1 MCVCLQSVVT
11 GTMTGERACRCECVL
26 GDYYSLRDL
35 GVDHQFVLVAS
46 RTLVVPNP
54 NSSIQIM
61 ELMVGKT
68 DSLQDGPC
76 RWKLEEDTPIDDA
89 QGDGHRGQRLVSSP
103 LSVIPL

>member
-46 RTLVVPNP
+46 CTLDVPNP
-54 NSSIQIM
+54 NSSIQSM
-61 ELMVGKT
+61 ELMV
-68 DSLQDGPC
+68 DRFDMLHLMLHLSAVIAREMVC
-76 RWKLEEDTPIDDA
+76 
-89 QGDGHRGQRLVSSP
+89 HRLRR
-103 LSVIPL
+103 IPFIGVP